1 MSSPRDPANDL
12 SLERLGDRDRL
23 RPAHLGEFALVAPAL
38 APAHS
43 RAAFQA
49 AREALVDAAFA
60 APGAAEWLA
69 ELRRAV
75 AALLAGK
82 DKAPP
87 HPVPRDAVRQAQP
100 GEGRG

>member
-1 MSSPRDPANDL
+1 MSSPRDPAHDL
-12 SLERLGDRDRL
+12 SLERLGDRERL
-23 RPAHLGEFALVAPAL
+23 RPAHLGEIALVAPTL

-49 AREALVDAAFA
+49 AREALVDAAFT

-69 ELRRAV
+69 RLRRAV

-82 DKAPP
+82 NNVPP
-87 HPVPRDAVRQAQP
+87 RPVPRDAVCQAEP
-100 GEGRG
+100 GQRRG